1 MVGIR
6 SGGRISL
13 DWCVAG
19 SSSGGPDYTAS
30 EGLTGGSSVTDII
43 SIVGPESTGKTTL
56 AHALAAHFGVACV
69 EEYARAYLAG
79 RPGYD
84 RADVEAIAR
93 GQMALEAQALGR
105 GRLPVI
111 FDTDLLVI
119 RIWWQEKYGALP
131 DWLTRAWHEQA
142 PRRYLLTAPDLAW
155 EADPLRES
163 PDDRERLFE
172 VYRDGLMA
180 EGLRFDIVRGTGA
193 ERLAG
198 ALAALEDLIV
208 RTTKA

>member
-1 MVGIR
+1 M
-6 SGGRISL
+6 
-13 DWCVAG
+13 AG
-19 SSSGGPDYTAS
+19 SGSGGPAYTAS
-30 EGLTGGSSVTDII
+30 EGLAGGSSVTDII

-56 AHALAAHFGVACV
+56 AHAMAAHFGVACV
-69 EEYARAYLAG
+69 EEYARAYLAN

-93 GQMALEAQALGR
+93 GQMALEAEALGR

-155 EADPLRES
+155 EVDPLRES

-172 VYRDGLMA
+172 VYRDALMA
-180 EGLRFDIVRGTGA
+180 EGLRFDIVRGAGA

-198 ALAALEDLIV
+198 ALAALEELIV
-208 RTTKA
+208 RTKA